1 MYRKR
6 GYIYMTKIK
15 ALNNRGELTWCTAKT
30 PGSGNCNH
38 VLHQLDG
45 MTDEQFQQE
54 VDNYN
59 ETLQKAKDLLKDV
72 GTTYTKEDIEILENE
87 GLVEIYYAT
96 RGNKEMFKDAA
107 NNIIENGDSVIIAD
121 SKTEL
126 DKKLYS
132 IYFDKIESD
141 ITDKLDRGEYSDYGS
156 VNTESEDR
164 DNPEY
169 TEYSIDFTYHDMDDL
184 TTDNTVEGLNINFD
198 KVNGK
203 YYAVNVSDE

>member
-1 MYRKR
+1 MP
-6 GYIYMTKIK
+6 KIK

-107 NNIIENGDSVIIAD
+107 NNIIENGDSIIIAD

-132 IYFDKIESD
+132 VYFDKIESD
-141 ITDKLDRGEYSDYGS
+141 IADKLDNGEESDYGS

>member
-1 MYRKR
+1 MPKV
-6 GYIYMTKIK
+6 K
-15 ALNNRGELTWCTAKT
+15 ALNNRGELTWCTAKF
-30 PGSGNCNH
+30 PGNGSCNH

-59 ETLQKAKDLLKDV
+59 ETLQKARELLQDV
-72 GTTYTKEDIEILENE
+72 GATYKQEDIEILENE

>member
-1 MYRKR
+1 MPKV
-6 GYIYMTKIK
+6 K
-15 ALNNRGELTWCTAKT
+15 ALNNKGELTWCTAKT

-59 ETLQKAKDLLKDV
+59 ETLQKAKDMLKDV
-72 GTTYTKEDIEILENE
+72 GSTYTKEDIEILENE

-107 NNIIENGDSVIIAD
+107 NNIIENGDSIIIAD

-132 IYFDKIESD
+132 VYFDKIESD
-141 ITDKLDRGEYSDYGS
+141 IADKLDNGEESDYGS

-184 TTDNTVEGLNINFD
+184 TTDNTVEGLDINFD
-198 KVNGK
+198 RVNGK

>member
-1 MYRKR
+1 MPKV
-6 GYIYMTKIK
+6 K
-15 ALNNRGELTWCTAKT
+15 ALNNKGELTWCTAKT

-38 VLHQLDG
+38 VLHQLVG

-107 NNIIENGDSVIIAD
+107 NNIIENGDSIIIAD

-132 IYFDKIESD
+132 VYFDKIESD
-141 ITDKLDRGEYSDYGS
+141 IADKLDNGEESDYGS

-184 TTDNTVEGLNINFD
+184 TTDNTVEGLDINFD
-198 KVNGK
+198 RVNGK

>member
-1 MYRKR
+1 MPKV
-6 GYIYMTKIK
+6 K
-15 ALNNRGELTWCTAKT
+15 ALNNRGELTWCTAKV

-107 NNIIENGDSVIIAD
+107 NNIIENGDSVVIAD

-156 VNTESEDR
+156 VNTEGEDR

>member
-1 MYRKR
+1 MPKV
-6 GYIYMTKIK
+6 K
-15 ALNNRGELTWCTAKT
+15 ALNNRGELTWCTAKF
-30 PGSGNCNH
+30 PGNGSCNH

-59 ETLQKAKDLLKDV
+59 ETLQKARELLQDV
-72 GTTYTKEDIEILENE
+72 GATYKQEDIEILENE

-156 VNTESEDR
+156 ANTESEDR

-169 TEYSIDFTYHDMDDL
+169 TEYSIDFTCHDMDDL

>member
-1 MYRKR
+1 MPKV
-6 GYIYMTKIK
+6 K
-15 ALNNRGELTWCTAKT
+15 ALNNRGELTWCTAKF
-30 PGSGNCNH
+30 PGNGSCNH

-107 NNIIENGDSVIIAD
+107 NNIIENGDSVIVAD

-126 DKKLYS
+126 NKKLYS

-141 ITDKLDRGEYSDYGS
+141 IADKLDNGEESDYGS

-184 TTDNTVEGLNINFD
+184 TTDNTVEGLDINFD
-198 KVNGK
+198 RVNGK

>member
-1 MYRKR
+1 
-6 GYIYMTKIK
+6 
-15 ALNNRGELTWCTAKT
+15 
-30 PGSGNCNH
+30 
-38 VLHQLDG
+38 

-59 ETLQKAKDLLKDV
+59 ETLQKARELLQDV
-72 GTTYTKEDIEILENE
+72 GATYKQEDIEILENE

-96 RGNKEMFKDAA
+96 RGNKEMFKDVA

-156 VNTESEDR
+156 ANTESEDR

>member
-1 MYRKR
+1 MP
-6 GYIYMTKIK
+6 KIK

-59 ETLQKAKDLLKDV
+59 ETLQKAKDMLKDV

-132 IYFDKIESD
+132 VYFDKIESD
-141 ITDKLDRGEYSDYGS
+141 IADKLDNGEESDYGS

-184 TTDNTVEGLNINFD
+184 TTDNTVEGLDINFD
-198 KVNGK
+198 RVNGK

>member
-1 MYRKR
+1 MPKV
-6 GYIYMTKIK
+6 K
-15 ALNNRGELTWCTAKT
+15 ALNNKGELTWCTAKT

-96 RGNKEMFKDAA
+96 RGNKEMFKDAT
-107 NNIIENGDSVIIAD
+107 NNIIENGDSIIIAD

-132 IYFDKIESD
+132 VYFDKIESD
-141 ITDKLDRGEYSDYGS
+141 IADKLDNGEESDYGS

-184 TTDNTVEGLNINFD
+184 TTDNTVEGLDINFD
-198 KVNGK
+198 RANGK

>member
-1 MYRKR
+1 MPKV
-6 GYIYMTKIK
+6 K
-15 ALNNRGELTWCTAKT
+15 ALNNRGELTWCTAKV

-59 ETLQKAKDLLKDV
+59 ETLQKARELLQDV
-72 GTTYTKEDIEILENE
+72 GATYKQEDIEILENE

>member
-1 MYRKR
+1 MPKV
-6 GYIYMTKIK
+6 K
-15 ALNNRGELTWCTAKT
+15 ALNNKGELTWCTAKT

-107 NNIIENGDSVIIAD
+107 NNIIENGDSIIIAD

-132 IYFDKIESD
+132 VYFDKIESD
-141 ITDKLDRGEYSDYGS
+141 IADKLDDGEESDYGS

-184 TTDNTVEGLNINFD
+184 TTDNTVEGLDINFD
-198 KVNGK
+198 RVNGK

>member
-1 MYRKR
+1 MPKV
-6 GYIYMTKIK
+6 K
-15 ALNNRGELTWCTAKT
+15 ALNNKGELTWCTAKT

-107 NNIIENGDSVIIAD
+107 NNIIENGDSIIIAD

-141 ITDKLDRGEYSDYGS
+141 IADKLDNGEESDYGS

-184 TTDNTVEGLNINFD
+184 TTDNTVEGLDINFD
-198 KVNGK
+198 RVNGK

>member
-1 MYRKR
+1 MPKV
-6 GYIYMTKIK
+6 K
-15 ALNNRGELTWCTAKT
+15 ALNNKGELTWCTAKT
-30 PGSGNCNH
+30 PGSGSCNH

-107 NNIIENGDSVIIAD
+107 NNIIENGDSIIVAD
-121 SKTEL
+121 SEIEL

-132 IYFDKIESD
+132 VYFDKIESD
-141 ITDKLDRGEYSDYGS
+141 IADKLDNGEESDYGS

-184 TTDNTVEGLNINFD
+184 TTDNTVEGLDINFD
-198 KVNGK
+198 RVNGK

>member
-1 MYRKR
+1 MP
-6 GYIYMTKIK
+6 KIK

-72 GTTYTKEDIEILENE
+72 GTTYTKGDIEILENE

-107 NNIIENGDSVIIAD
+107 NNIIENGDSIIIAD

-132 IYFDKIESD
+132 VYFDKIESD
-141 ITDKLDRGEYSDYGS
+141 IADKLDNGEESDYGS

-184 TTDNTVEGLNINFD
+184 TTDNTVEGLDINFD
-198 KVNGK
+198 RVNGK

>member
-1 MYRKR
+1 MPKV
-6 GYIYMTKIK
+6 K
-15 ALNNRGELTWCTAKT
+15 ALNNKGELTWCTAKT

-107 NNIIENGDSVIIAD
+107 NNIIENGDSIIIAD

-132 IYFDKIESD
+132 VYFDKIESD
-141 ITDKLDRGEYSDYGS
+141 IADKLDNGEESDYGS

-184 TTDNTVEGLNINFD
+184 TTDNTVEGLDINFD
-198 KVNGK
+198 RVNGK

>member
-1 MYRKR
+1 MPKV
-6 GYIYMTKIK
+6 K
-15 ALNNRGELTWCTAKT
+15 ALNNKGELTWCTAKT

-141 ITDKLDRGEYSDYGS
+141 IADKLDNGEESDYGS

-184 TTDNTVEGLNINFD
+184 TTDNTVEGLDINFD

>member
-1 MYRKR
+1 MPKV
-6 GYIYMTKIK
+6 K
-15 ALNNRGELTWCTAKT
+15 ALNNKGELTWCTAKT

-107 NNIIENGDSVIIAD
+107 NNIIENGDNIIIAD

-132 IYFDKIESD
+132 VYFDKIESD
-141 ITDKLDRGEYSDYGS
+141 IADKLDNGEESDYGS

-184 TTDNTVEGLNINFD
+184 TTDNTVEGLDINFD
-198 KVNGK
+198 RVNGK

>member
-1 MYRKR
+1 MPKV
-6 GYIYMTKIK
+6 K
-15 ALNNRGELTWCTAKT
+15 ALNNKGELTWCTAKT

-59 ETLQKAKDLLKDV
+59 ETLQKARELLQDV
-72 GTTYTKEDIEILENE
+72 CAKYKQEDIEILENE

-184 TTDNTVEGLNINFD
+184 TTDNTVEGLDINFD
-198 KVNGK
+198 RVNGK

>member
-1 MYRKR
+1 MP
-6 GYIYMTKIK
+6 KIK

-72 GTTYTKEDIEILENE
+72 GTTYTKGDIEILENE

-107 NNIIENGDSVIIAD
+107 NNIIENGDSIIIAD

-141 ITDKLDRGEYSDYGS
+141 IADKLDNGEESDYGS

-184 TTDNTVEGLNINFD
+184 TTDNTVEGLDINFD
-198 KVNGK
+198 RVNGK

>member
-1 MYRKR
+1 MPKV
-6 GYIYMTKIK
+6 K
-15 ALNNRGELTWCTAKT
+15 ALNNKGELTWCTAKT

-59 ETLQKAKDLLKDV
+59 ETLQKARELLQDV
-72 GTTYTKEDIEILENE
+72 GATYKQEDIEILENE

-132 IYFDKIESD
+132 IYFDRIESD

-156 VNTESEDR
+156 ANTESEDR

>member
-1 MYRKR
+1 MQKV
-6 GYIYMTKIK
+6 K
-15 ALNNRGELTWCTAKT
+15 ALNNKGELTWCTAKT

-107 NNIIENGDSVIIAD
+107 NNIIENGDSIIIAD

-132 IYFDKIESD
+132 VYFDKIESD
-141 ITDKLDRGEYSDYGS
+141 IADKLDNGEESDYGS

-184 TTDNTVEGLNINFD
+184 TTDNTVEGLDINFD
-198 KVNGK
+198 RVNGK

>member
-1 MYRKR
+1 MP
-6 GYIYMTKIK
+6 KIK

-107 NNIIENGDSVIIAD
+107 NNIIENGDSIIIAD

-132 IYFDKIESD
+132 VYFDKIESD
-141 ITDKLDRGEYSDYGS
+141 IADKLDNGEESDYGS

-184 TTDNTVEGLNINFD
+184 TTDNTVEGLDINFD
-198 KVNGK
+198 RVNGK

>member
-1 MYRKR
+1 MPKV
-6 GYIYMTKIK
+6 K
-15 ALNNRGELTWCTAKT
+15 ALNNKGELTWCTAKT

-59 ETLQKAKDLLKDV
+59 ETLQKARELLQDV
-72 GTTYTKEDIEILENE
+72 GATYKQEDIEILENE

-141 ITDKLDRGEYSDYGS
+141 ITDKLDRGEYSDYS
-156 VNTESEDR
+156 SANTESEDR

-169 TEYSIDFTYHDMDDL
+169 TEYSIDFTYRDMDDL

>member
-1 MYRKR
+1 MPKV
-6 GYIYMTKIK
+6 K
-15 ALNNRGELTWCTAKT
+15 ALNNRGELTWCTAKV

-72 GTTYTKEDIEILENE
+72 GTTYTKEEIETLENE

-141 ITDKLDRGEYSDYGS
+141 ITDKLDRREYSDYGS
-156 VNTESEDR
+156 VETESEDR

-169 TEYSIDFTYHDMDDL
+169 IEYSIDFTYHDMDDL
-184 TTDNTVEGLNINFD
+184 TTDNTVEGLDINFD
-198 KVNGK
+198 KVNDK
-203 YYAVNVSDE
+203 YYAVNVSGE

>member
-1 MYRKR
+1 MPKV
-6 GYIYMTKIK
+6 K
-15 ALNNRGELTWCTAKT
+15 ALNNKGELTWCTAKT

-72 GTTYTKEDIEILENE
+72 GATYTKEDIEILENE

-107 NNIIENGDSVIIAD
+107 NNIIENGDSVIVAD

>member
-1 MYRKR
+1 MPKV
-6 GYIYMTKIK
+6 K
-15 ALNNRGELTWCTAKT
+15 ALNNRGELTWCTAKF
-30 PGSGNCNH
+30 PGNGSCNH

-59 ETLQKAKDLLKDV
+59 ETLQKARELLQDV

-156 VNTESEDR
+156 VDTESEDR
-164 DNPEY
+164 ENPEY
-169 TEYSIDFTYHDMDDL
+169 TEYSIDFSYHDMDDL
-184 TTDNTVEGLNINFD
+184 TTDNTVEGLDINFD
-198 KVNGK
+198 KVNSK

>member
-1 MYRKR
+1 MPKV
-6 GYIYMTKIK
+6 K
-15 ALNNRGELTWCTAKT
+15 ALNNKGELTWCTAKT

-107 NNIIENGDSVIIAD
+107 NNIIENGDSIIIAD

-132 IYFDKIESD
+132 VYFNKIESD

-156 VNTESEDR
+156 VDTESEDR

-184 TTDNTVEGLNINFD
+184 TTDNTVEGLDINFD

>member
-1 MYRKR
+1 MPKV
-6 GYIYMTKIK
+6 K
-15 ALNNRGELTWCTAKT
+15 ALNNRGELTWCTAKF
-30 PGSGNCNH
+30 PGNGSCNH

-59 ETLQKAKDLLKDV
+59 ETLQKAKELLNNV
-72 GTTYTKEDIEILENE
+72 GANYIKEEIEILENE

-96 RGNKEMFKDAA
+96 RGNKEMFKNAA

-156 VNTESEDR
+156 VDTESEDR
-164 DNPEY
+164 ENPEY
-169 TEYSIDFTYHDMDDL
+169 TEYSIDFSYHDMDDL
-184 TTDNTVEGLNINFD
+184 TTDNTVEGLDINFD

>member
-1 MYRKR
+1 MPK
-6 GYIYMTKIK
+6 MK
-15 ALNNRGELTWCTAKT
+15 ALNNRGELTWCTAKF
-30 PGSGNCNH
+30 PGNGSCNH

-156 VNTESEDR
+156 VNTEGEDR

>member
-1 MYRKR
+1 MPKV
-6 GYIYMTKIK
+6 K
-15 ALNNRGELTWCTAKT
+15 ALNNKGELTWCTAKV
-30 PGSGNCNH
+30 PGNGNCNH

-59 ETLQKAKDLLKDV
+59 ETLQKAKALLQDV
-72 GTTYTKEDIEILENE
+72 GATYKQEDIEILENE
-87 GLVEIYYAT
+87 GLVGIYYAT

-132 IYFDKIESD
+132 VYFDKIESD

-156 VNTESEDR
+156 VDTEGEDR

-184 TTDNTVEGLNINFD
+184 TTDNTVEGLDINFD

-203 YYAVNVSDE
+203 YYAVNVSDA

>member
-1 MYRKR
+1 MPKV
-6 GYIYMTKIK
+6 K
-15 ALNNRGELTWCTAKT
+15 ALNNRGELTWCTAKF
-30 PGSGNCNH
+30 PGNGSCNH

-59 ETLQKAKDLLKDV
+59 ETLQKAKELLQDV
-72 GTTYTKEDIEILENE
+72 CAKYKQGDIEILENE

-156 VNTESEDR
+156 VDTESEDR
-164 DNPEY
+164 ENPEY
-169 TEYSIDFTYHDMDDL
+169 TEYSIDFSYHDMDDL
-184 TTDNTVEGLNINFD
+184 TTDNTVEGLDINFD

>member
-1 MYRKR
+1 MPKV
-6 GYIYMTKIK
+6 K
-15 ALNNRGELTWCTAKT
+15 ALNNKGELTWCTAKT

-38 VLHQLDG
+38 VLHQLDC

-107 NNIIENGDSVIIAD
+107 NNIIENGDSIIIAD

-132 IYFDKIESD
+132 VYFDKIESD
-141 ITDKLDRGEYSDYGS
+141 IADKLDNGEESDYGS

-184 TTDNTVEGLNINFD
+184 TTDNTVEGLDINFD
-198 KVNGK
+198 RVNGK

>member
-1 MYRKR
+1 MPKV
-6 GYIYMTKIK
+6 K
-15 ALNNRGELTWCTAKT
+15 ALNNKGELTWCTAKT

-59 ETLQKAKDLLKDV
+59 ETLQKARELLQDV
-72 GTTYTKEDIEILENE
+72 GATYKQEDIEILENE

-156 VNTESEDR
+156 ANTESEDR

>member
-1 MYRKR
+1 MPKV
-6 GYIYMTKIK
+6 K
-15 ALNNRGELTWCTAKT
+15 ALNNRGELTWCTAKV

-59 ETLQKAKDLLKDV
+59 ETLQKARELLQDV
-72 GTTYTKEDIEILENE
+72 GATYTKEDIEILENE

>member
-1 MYRKR
+1 MP
-6 GYIYMTKIK
+6 KIK

-59 ETLQKAKDLLKDV
+59 ETLQKAKDLLKNV
-72 GTTYTKEDIEILENE
+72 GATYTKEDIEILENE

-141 ITDKLDRGEYSDYGS
+141 IADKLDNGEESDYGS

>member
-1 MYRKR
+1 MPKV
-6 GYIYMTKIK
+6 K
-15 ALNNRGELTWCTAKT
+15 ALNNKGELTWCTAKT

-156 VNTESEDR
+156 ANTESEDR

-184 TTDNTVEGLNINFD
+184 TTDNTVDGLNINFD

>member
-6 GYIYMTKIK
+6 GYTYMPKVK
-15 ALNNRGELTWCTAKT
+15 ALNNKGELTWCTAKT

-107 NNIIENGDSVIIAD
+107 NNIIENGDSIIIAD

-132 IYFDKIESD
+132 VYFDKIESD
-141 ITDKLDRGEYSDYGS
+141 IADKLDNGEESDYGS

-184 TTDNTVEGLNINFD
+184 TTDNTVEGLDINFD
-198 KVNGK
+198 RVNGK

>member
-1 MYRKR
+1 MPKV
-6 GYIYMTKIK
+6 K
-15 ALNNRGELTWCTAKT
+15 ALNNKGELTWCTAKT

-132 IYFDKIESD
+132 VYFDKIESD
-141 ITDKLDRGEYSDYGS
+141 IADKLDNGEESDYGS

>member
-1 MYRKR
+1 MP
-6 GYIYMTKIK
+6 KIK

-72 GTTYTKEDIEILENE
+72 GTTYTKGDIEILENE

-107 NNIIENGDSVIIAD
+107 NNIIENGDSIIIAD

-132 IYFDKIESD
+132 VYFDKIESD
-141 ITDKLDRGEYSDYGS
+141 IADKLDNGEESDYGS

-169 TEYSIDFTYHDMDDL
+169 SEYSIDFTYHDMDDL
-184 TTDNTVEGLNINFD
+184 TTDNTVEGLDINFD
-198 KVNGK
+198 RVNGK